1 MISPAWASA
10 FASPPAAM
18 ALAMAA
24 AGVGGGEGSH
34 RRRNSESSNLRSPRL
49 LSFPTF
55 NKAPEPVETPQT
67 PADKAAGKAAALA
80 AARDQE
86 RAAKIGSGRGLG
98 AVAMATA
105 GQRRNLTDKER
116 AKRWSISE
124 TMGNMWMECGREGD
138 LTAKSTSGLP
148 HRMFGIVSNMLNIGQ
163 KMRSAEVLLGKIVL
177 TFFMD
182 DILLNVAI
190 FNEREMSCAFM
201 PICVGIKY
209 IYISKMSASRLC
221 GQGSIVLVR

>member
-1 MISPAWASA
+1 MISPAWAAA

-105 GQRRNLTDKER
+105 GQRRSLTDKER
-116 AKRWSISE
+116 AKRWSIWE
-124 TMGNMWMECGREGD
+124 TMGNMWMESGREGD
-138 LTAKSTSGLP
+138 LAAKSSSGLP
-148 HRMFGIVSNMLNIGQ
+148 HRMFGMVSNMLDIGR
-163 KMRSAEVLLGKIVL
+163 KMRSAEVLFGRIVSTFSVYDVPTGCWYFL
-177 TFFMD
+177 T
-182 DILLNVAI
+182 
-190 FNEREMSCAFM
+190 REVSYVFTQ
-201 PICVGIKY
+201 ICGVIKY
-209 IYISKMSASRLC
+209 IHL
-221 GQGSIVLVR
+221 

>member
-1 MISPAWASA
+1 MKIISLQAALAMISPAWAAA

-67 PADKAAGKAAALA
+67 PADKAAGKAAALV

-86 RAAKIGSGRGLG
+86 RAARVGSGRGLG

-105 GQRRNLTDKER
+105 GQRRSLTDKER
-116 AKRWSISE
+116 AKRWNIWE

-138 LTAKSTSGLP
+138 LTAKSASVP
-148 HRMFGIVSNMLNIGQ
+148 SHRMFGMVSNMLDVGQ
-163 KMRSAEVLLGKIVL
+163 KMRSAEVLYGRILS
-177 TFFMD
+177 TFFSMMF
-182 DILLNVAI
+182 LLVFGI
-190 FNEREMSCAFM
+190 F
-201 PICVGIKY
+201 
-209 IYISKMSASRLC
+209 
-221 GQGSIVLVR
+221 Q